1 MRCPAS
7 IRLLQSLADHKHGT
21 MRSRNKRNQRCCAF
35 SCARPRS
42 YINIRSSSWHLNQ
55 QHFLNHYPQVH
66 NGTMSRDEYHVL
78 NPGSS
83 FSIATLICGPAMV
96 LLAGF
101 AAYHKRKNG
110 QEGPAQIDI
119 AGLIL
124 MIVRTLDRDRSC
136 MNVLTTMK
144 VLIIAGTICSV
155 VQARSGLG
163 YATSFSSDPQ
173 RRAFQ
178 KVFRRL

>member
-1 MRCPAS
+1 
-7 IRLLQSLADHKHGT
+7 
-21 MRSRNKRNQRCCAF
+21 
-35 SCARPRS
+35 
-42 YINIRSSSWHLNQ
+42 
-55 QHFLNHYPQVH
+55 
-66 NGTMSRDEYHVL
+66 MSHDGYNVL

-101 AAYHKRKNG
+101 ATYHKRKNG

-124 MIVRTLDRDRSC
+124 MIVRTLEEDRSY
-136 MNVLTTMK
+136 MNVLTAMK
-144 VLIIAGTICSV
+144 VLIIGGTICSV
-155 VQARSGLG
+155 LQTRSGLG

-173 RRAFQ
+173 RRAFL
-178 KVFRRL
+178 KVFRPL